1 MPSPG
6 SNRLRG
12 LRAPVLGLARPLEP
26 PRMLMTPIN
35 LPFALVFLLM
45 TARAF
50 AGEVMTVP
58 GPQGP
63 LQGEAILVPGATAG
77 IIIIPGSG
85 PTDRDGNGPAGIRSD
100 SYKLLA
106 EGLAKAGLSTLRI
119 DKRGFFGSSKAIAN
133 PEDVTIANYAHDVG
147 AWHDAFAERMGTGCV
162 WIAGHSE
169 GGLVALVAAASGVKA
184 CGLILLSTPGRRIS
198 DLMREQL
205 RHNPLNG
212 PYLDE
217 LDRIL
222 SGLERGEMHDVATIS
237 APLQPLFREG
247 LQRYMIGL
255 FSYDPKEVANEITL
269 PALIVQ
275 GDKDVQ
281 VTKVDAQRLAGAL
294 PQAKLV
300 EMPGVTHMLKQ
311 DVAGAPL
318 ATYRNPELPLDP
330 NVVPTIADFVKSA
343 SRAERDG

>member
-1 MPSPG
+1 
-6 SNRLRG
+6 
-12 LRAPVLGLARPLEP
+12 
-26 PRMLMTPIN
+26 MTPIN
-35 LPFALVFLLM
+35 LSFAIVLLLM

-63 LQGEAILVPGATAG
+63 LKGEAILVPGAAAG

-85 PTDRDGNGPAGIRSD
+85 PTDRDGNGSAGIRSD

-106 EGLAKAGLSTLRI
+106 EGLAKAGLSSLRI
-119 DKRGFFGSSKAIAN
+119 DKRGFFGSSDAIAN
-133 PEDVTIANYAHDVG
+133 PEDVTIANYATDVR
-147 AWHDAFAERMGTGCV
+147 AWHDAFAERVGTDCV

-169 GGLVALVAAASGVKA
+169 GGLVALVAAAGGLKP

-212 PYLDE
+212 PYLGE

-222 SGLERGEMHDVATIS
+222 SGLERGEMQDVAAIS

-255 FSYDPKEVANEITL
+255 FSYDPKQVATGITL
-269 PALIVQ
+269 PTLIVQ

-281 VTKVDAQRLAGAL
+281 VTMVDAQLLAQAL
-294 PQAKLV
+294 PQAKLS
-300 EMPGVTHMLKQ
+300 ELHGVTHMLKQ

-318 ATYRNPELPLDP
+318 ATYRNPDLPLDP
-330 NVVPTIADFVKSA
+330 KVAPTIADFVRSTRSA
-343 SRAERDG
+343 QRDG